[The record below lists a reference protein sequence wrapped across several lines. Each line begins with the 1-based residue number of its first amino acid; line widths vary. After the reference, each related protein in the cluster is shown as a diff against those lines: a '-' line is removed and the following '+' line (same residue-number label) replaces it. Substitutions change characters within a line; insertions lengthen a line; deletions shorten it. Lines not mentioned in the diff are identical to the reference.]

1 MTFDEF
7 KKKYAKLNALLD
19 AADEVLTDLY
29 QELPITEGRRGKNL
43 IKTGNKFSAASGMDL
58 RVRKLAMNVR
68 LLTMSLERISNSMLM
83 ITLANFMNNE
93 ILR

>member
-43 IKTGNKFSAASGMDL
+43 IKTGNKFSVASNEYWSGLESKKVSDECKIANYEL
-58 RVRKLAMNVR
+58 REDFKQYIDDYFNKFY
-68 LLTMSLERISNSMLM
+68 E
-83 ITLANFMNNE
+83 
-93 ILR
+93 

>member
-43 IKTGNKFSAASGMDL
+43 IKTGSKFSAASFEYW
-58 RVRKLAMNVR
+58 N
-68 LLTMSLERISNSMLM
+68 SLENKKVSDECKI
-83 ITLANFMNNE
+83 ANYE
-93 ILR
+93 LREDFKQYVDDYFNKFYEQ

>member
-1 MTFDEF
+1 MTFEEF

-43 IKTGNKFSAASGMDL
+43 IKTGNKFSPASNEYWIGLESKKVSDECKIANYEL
-58 RVRKLAMNVR
+58 REDFKQYIDYYFNKFY
-68 LLTMSLERISNSMLM
+68 E
-83 ITLANFMNNE
+83 
-93 ILR
+93 

>member
-7 KKKYAKLNALLD
+7 KKEYAKLNALLD

-43 IKTGNKFSAASGMDL
+43 IKTGSKFSAASFEYWS
-58 RVRKLAMNVR
+58 
-68 LLTMSLERISNSMLM
+68 SLENKKVSDECKV
-83 ITLANFMNNE
+83 ANYE
-93 ILR
+93 LREDFKQYVDDYFNKFYEQ